1 MSAKETIVEIY
12 LDKIDLSL
20 KEMRVIR
27 DEQILAMTRSLKRNG
42 QLQPVIVRKVEG
54 EYQLIDGFKR
64 YYAAEELE
72 MEQLQSMVVKAGRI
86 EAKAKILAYNKG
98 NHALLEYEEALVV
111 ESLRKEDLLSG
122 LEISRLLNVSSTW
135 VSRRL
140 GMIEKLSDEVQQE
153 LKLGVITPSHVRSLG
168 KLPRGNQTLM
178 LKCIT
183 GKNVTS
189 HDSGILVKKYLQAND
204 EVEQEYIL
212 THTGQVLENAKT
224 ENQTQDSR
232 LSTFGNRLLNS
243 ILFLQKGQ
251 QIVYSQL
258 YEPAA
263 MSLRPIEM
271 GILMPYLTRVVTAN
285 EKIKNKIEIISK
297 S

>member
-1 MSAKETIVEIY
+1 MSAKEIIVEIY
-12 LDKIDLSL
+12 LEKIDLSL

-27 DEQILAMTRSLKRNG
+27 DEQILTMTRSLKRNG

-54 EYQLIDGFKR
+54 VYQLIDGFKR

-72 MEQLQSMVVKAGRI
+72 MEQLQCMVVKAGRTK
-86 EAKAKILAYNKG
+86 AKAMILAYNKG

-140 GMIEKLSDEVQQE
+140 GIIEKLSEEVQEE
-153 LKLGVITPSHVRSLG
+153 LKLGVITPTHVRSLG
-168 KLPRGNQTLM
+168 KLPRGNQAAM
-178 LKCIT
+178 LKRIT
-183 GKNVTS
+183 GENITS
-189 HDSGILVKKYLQAND
+189 RDSGILVKKYLQAKD
-204 EVEQEYIL
+204 EEEQNYIL
-212 THTGQVLENAKT
+212 THTVQVLENAKT

-232 LSTFGNRLLNS
+232 LGIFGNRLLNS

-251 QIVYSQL
+251 QIVYGQL
-258 YEPAA
+258 HEAA
-263 MSLRPIEM
+263 TMSLRTIEM
-271 GILMPYLTRVVTAN
+271 SILMPYLTRVVTAN